1 MSKDKLP
8 KIPSFAELGISE
20 DEIEE
25 LEREIEKELEEARVK
40 EEGRDPVT
48 VPEGG
53 KAGGGGGGGT
63 CRREACSRQGQ
74 ATAGEEAGSGPGTAI
89 RRAQAEKGSGGE
101 G

>member
-25 LEREIEKELEEARVK
+25 LEREIEKELEEARAK
-40 EEGRDPVT
+40 EEGRDPVP
-48 VPEGG
+48 VPGG
-53 KAGGGGGGGT
+53 EEGGGGGT

-74 ATAGEEAGSGPGTAI
+74 AAARKEAGAGPGTAI
-89 RRAQAEKGSGGE
+89 RRAQAKKGSGGE